1 MLVCGLS
8 CPALTS
14 SNSRVLP
21 EEHCRR
27 RRRSLSSDKSAA
39 AAAVTSAHSYDDMH
53 SGGPPLHYTVLP
65 PAGMLAQLSPLAVLN
80 NNGFTRKLQVQACYR
95 QLPPPRAPLR
105 ELLVPLVQKIKFLK
119 SLLPCLFGIAISG
132 LALVLVVNRQCLAFG
147 LAWTALFQPAAT
159 DIFQALLVLSAENK
173 IPLPRMH
180 QYVFNTNGLEIL
192 DLLCFS
198 FNHTE

>member
-27 RRRSLSSDKSAA
+27 RSLSSDNST
-39 AAAVTSAHSYDDMH
+39 AAVTSAHSYDDMH
-53 SGGPPLHYTVLP
+53 STALHCAA
-65 PAGMLAQLSPLAVLN
+65 AGAVLAQLSPLAVLN

-132 LALVLVVNRQCLAFG
+132 LALVLVENRQCLACG
-147 LAWTALFQPAAT
+147 LA
-159 DIFQALLVLSAENK
+159 
-173 IPLPRMH
+173 
-180 QYVFNTNGLEIL
+180 
-192 DLLCFS
+192 
-198 FNHTE
+198 

>member
-1 MLVCGLS
+1 MIFKVFGFLYSIRRPGSTIASYNIIQYTAQYVIVQRKPQPWCVLVCGLS

-27 RRRSLSSDKSAA
+27 RRSLSSDKSA

-80 NNGFTRKLQVQACYR
+80 NNGFTRKLQVQAT
-95 QLPPPRAPLR
+95 
-105 ELLVPLVQKIKFLK
+105 LLQAAAV
-119 SLLPCLFGIAISG
+119 
-132 LALVLVVNRQCLAFG
+132 
-147 LAWTALFQPAAT
+147 AAT
-159 DIFQALLVLSAENK
+159 AVAAAGATGAEDQIPKKSTSLFVWHCNIRAKVQLISECPLEVLDFPK
-173 IPLPRMH
+173 IPRK
-180 QYVFNTNGLEIL
+180 I
-192 DLLCFS
+192 
-198 FNHTE
+198 